1 MSALAGL
8 LLMLQGVSLEAP
20 LDAAGAGQPT
30 SVEVKPAAETRPTFR
45 ENLLSA
51 FSKICV
57 ESKGSWEQM
66 QLATD
71 AFPAE
76 FQKTSRKRGN
86 EIDYIA
92 FPLWVGLKNVKSSRP
107 ICLVQSIIED
117 NADSAALTISSQLQV
132 LFSDLGQIV
141 FKPTKSGLI
150 GQLATDVAAVDSKA
164 QRQFVEIKVSPSGLA
179 DGATVQLIIYSL

>member
-20 LDAAGAGQPT
+20 LDAAGAGQSA
-30 SVEVKPAAETRPTFR
+30 SVEVKPAAEAGPTFR
-45 ENLLSA
+45 ENLVSA

-66 QLATD
+66 QHATD

-76 FQKTSRKRGN
+76 FQKASRKKGN
-86 EIDYIA
+86 EIDYLA
-92 FPLWVGLKNVKSSRP
+92 FPLWVGLKNVKNSRP

-117 NADSAALTISSQLQV
+117 NADSAALTISSQLKA
-132 LFSDLGQIV
+132 LAPDLGQVV

-150 GQLATDVAAVDSKA
+150 GQLAADVDAVDSKA
-164 QRQFVEIKVSPSGLA
+164 KRQFVEIRVSPSGLA
-179 DGATVQLIIYSL
+179 DGATVQLVIYSR